1 MTGARLDQQAAT
13 MLLDNLLAEAQP
25 YAGTLCLGG
34 EERYENTI
42 HDLGEYAMAIVAHGD
57 FNIAV
62 GHSACIEF
70 DDAIAGFGCILD
82 KVDEHLHQQ
91 PWVSIDLKSG
101 GGDIATKP
109 VAIELLLVVE
119 ILLNRHGLHLWLRDA
134 CEFAV
139 ILDKLQQS
147 LATAVYHGQSR
158 VCTLVHP
165 LCGFRQADDGGK

>member
-1 MTGARLDQQAAT
+1 M
-13 MLLDNLLAEAQP
+13 MLLDNLLAQAQA
-25 YAGTLCLGG
+25 YAGTLWLGG

-42 HDLGEYAMAIVAHGD
+42 HDLWEYALAMVAHGD

-62 GHSACIEF
+62 GHSVGIEF
-70 DDAIAGFGCILD
+70 NDAIAGFGCILD
-82 KVDEHLHQQ
+82 KVDEHLHQLS
-91 PWVSIDLKSG
+91 WVGIHLKSG

-109 VAIELLLVVE
+109 VAIELLQVAE
-119 ILLNRHGLHLWLRDA
+119 IFLNRYGLYLWLGDA
-134 CEFAV
+134 CKFAV

-165 LCGFRQADDGGK
+165 LC